1 MQMSVTKDY
10 TFYYICSCQKMLAG
24 TANND
29 YFGRVRTSVGE
40 SVELVFVNLL
50 VRCLYWALMLIT

>member
-1 MQMSVTKDY
+1 
-10 TFYYICSCQKMLAG
+10 MLAG